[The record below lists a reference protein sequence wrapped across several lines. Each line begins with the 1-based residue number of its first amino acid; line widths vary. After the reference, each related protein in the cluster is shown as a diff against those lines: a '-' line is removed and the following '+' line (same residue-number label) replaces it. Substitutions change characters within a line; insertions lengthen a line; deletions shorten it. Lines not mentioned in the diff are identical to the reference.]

1 MRIKSRSSKKNKNSF
16 SIEIPLP
23 LIQKEGS
30 FLSFN
35 FFILNPGSSTF
46 FLISFFSWI
55 LDFISNFLLL
65 SHRYTLWIHREPFL
79 LYESILFYYIP
90 IPARYPPKKIPNWI
104 QNWRVSVSLSMR
116 LCTLEIG
123 INFLIL
129 AFVLWWIV
137 LDPFDDLCCVEG
149 ISIWSDRLRK
159 ARGSNGT
166 GESIKNFPFFC
177 QKLFKKSKYWTFSSL
192 WIYIILLHS
201 NFFPIPPKENP
212 QLDPKLTG

>member
-65 SHRYTLWIHREPFL
+65 SHRYILWIHREPFL

-90 IPARYPPKKIPNWI
+90 ISSRYPPKKIPNWI

-177 QKLFKKSKYWTFSSL
+177 QKLFKK
-192 WIYIILLHS
+192 
-201 NFFPIPPKENP
+201 
-212 QLDPKLTG
+212 

>member
-65 SHRYTLWIHREPFL
+65 SHRYILWIHREPFL

-90 IPARYPPKKIPNWI
+90 ISSRYPPKKIPNWI

-129 AFVLWWIV
+129 AGE
-137 LDPFDDLCCVEG
+137 DPL
-149 ISIWSDRLRK
+149 K
-159 ARGSNGT
+159 
-166 GESIKNFPFFC
+166 ESFFFLYRQMSLFPLSKTTRDILPDKSPFHKNS
-177 QKLFKKSKYWTFSSL
+177 FK
-192 WIYIILLHS
+192 
-201 NFFPIPPKENP
+201 N
-212 QLDPKLTG
+212 